1 MLLCW
6 LVVLTL
12 VVGGFDFVFTCVA
25 VLAVHCACV

>member
-6 LVVLTL
+6 LVVLAL
-12 VVGGFDFVFTCVA
+12 VVGGFGFVFTCVV